1 MRQLRGKG
9 FLNAMAKY
17 FLRVKIF
24 SRGKGSSAPKA
35 AAYRAGER
43 IREERSG
50 AIHDYEDRTDV
61 VHSEILLPSEYAD
74 NADLD
79 WARNRS
85 VLWNAVQGSGRT
97 WNSCLAREVLVT
109 LPPEFTP
116 PQRITLIRSFSQELA
131 DRYHCAVDFAVH
143 EPRADADQ
151 RHHHAHMLMTS
162 RQIGPLGVG
171 LRTTLHLS
179 GTERHQQGLGPSRD
193 ELLWTRERWAQ
204 VGNQALRSAGL
215 TADMDHRSYAA
226 QGIDRTPKA
235 FIPQKVFYAERG
247 KGASTLVG
255 DNVRARHRER
265 HEARL
270 KGPEEL
276 ARVLKR
282 QHEEA
287 ARRTIELKQ
296 QKMSA
301 RRIPTG
307 AMNREQLNAKHRD
320 YYQANAATI
329 NKTRREHYKANAAE
343 INRKHSEYMRRR
355 TIERRAAKPAP
366 GADIKTSAV
375 KSVQALILAQGKP
388 PASHSAS
395 HTQKISS
402 GLKKWLAYRESQK
415 GVISHDP
422 IERWKAY
429 RRAQLQKTN
438 SMSRD
443 HSPDLGKSGRGAK
456 AAEAA
461 SVKQKGGPKN
471 DLGL

>member
-1 MRQLRGKG
+1 
-9 FLNAMAKY
+9 MAKY

-50 AIHDYEDRTDV
+50 AIHDYADRTDV

-109 LPPEFTP
+109 LPPELSAA
-116 PQRITLIRSFSQELA
+116 QRTAVTRSFSQELA

-179 GTERHQQGLGPSRD
+179 GTERHQQGLGPSKD

-204 VGNQALRSAGL
+204 VANEALGSAGL
-215 TADMDHRSYAA
+215 KADLDHRSYAA
-226 QGIDRTPKA
+226 QGVDQEPKA
-235 FIPQKVFYAERG
+235 FIPQKVFYSERARG
-247 KGASTLVG
+247 TNTQAGNNIRS
-255 DNVRARHRER
+255 RHRER
-265 HEARL
+265 LEAQK
-270 KGPEEL
+270 KGPAEL

-282 QHEEA
+282 HHEQAMQRAIQSSQRKTPE
-287 ARRTIELKQ
+287 
-296 QKMSA
+296 

-307 AMNREQLNAKHRD
+307 AMNRAQLNAKHRD
-320 YYQANAATI
+320 YYKANVEKI

-343 INRKHSEYMRRR
+343 INRKHSEYMRKR
-355 TIERRAAKPAP
+355 TLERRAAKLSLSPEAKTPA
-366 GADIKTSAV
+366 KT
-375 KSVQALILAQGKP
+375 KNYALRLPQGKP
-388 PASHSAS
+388 SAS
-395 HTQKISS
+395 RSTSNMQNVSS
-402 GLKKWLAYRESQK
+402 GIKKWLAYRDSQK
-415 GVISHDP
+415 EIVREDP

-429 RRAQLQKTN
+429 RKAQLQKEN
-438 SMSRD
+438 STSWD
-443 HSPDLGKSGRGAK
+443 HSPALDKAERDPKASKS
-456 AAEAA
+456 A
-461 SVKQKGGPKN
+461 SVKQKRGPKN